1 MVARA
6 YIFLIITTA
15 GWGGNA
21 VAGKMAVD
29 HVSPALLTSMR
40 WALALLILLP
50 LARPHL
56 IRQWPIIKANALLL
70 LFLGVVGFT
79 LFNNLLYVALI
90 HTSAINAAIEQAATP
105 LVIFGASFLLFRQR
119 ITTGQFA
126 GFIIS
131 VIGVALVASHG
142 DLTRLLK
149 LDVGFG
155 DAMLLLAVLCYGI
168 YTVCLRW
175 KPDLHWL
182 SLMTTLA
189 AAAFVG
195 SLPFTLRESLS
206 GQMLLPDTQ
215 GWLVVLYAAIFPSI
229 VSQVLY
235 IKGNEL
241 IGGNRAGVF
250 FNLVPIFGTFFA
262 VILLG
267 ENFQLYHLA
276 ALALVLGGIAIAERK
291 VSRPAIVP

>member
-1 MVARA
+1 MAVRA
-6 YIFLIITTA
+6 YIYLIITTA

-21 VAGKMAVD
+21 VAGKLAAG
-29 HVSPALLTSMR
+29 HVSPALLTSLR
-40 WALALLILLP
+40 WSLAVLILLP
-50 LARPHL
+50 MALPHL
-56 IRQWPIIKANALLL
+56 RRQWPVVKAGWPIL
-70 LFLGVVGFT
+70 LFLGVLGFA
-79 LFNNLLYVALI
+79 LFNNFLYVALI

-105 LVIFGASFLLFRQR
+105 LVIFIASFALFGQR
-119 ITTGQFA
+119 VTAGQFI
-126 GFIIS
+126 GFAIS

-142 DLTRLLK
+142 DLTRLLY

-175 KPDLHWL
+175 KPNLHWL
-182 SLMTTLA
+182 SLMTALA
-189 AAAFVG
+189 LGAFVG
-195 SLPFTLRESLS
+195 SLPFTLRECLS
-206 GQMLLPDTQ
+206 GTMQLPDTQ

-229 VSQVLY
+229 VSQVLF
-235 IKGNEL
+235 IKGNEM

-267 ENFQLYHLA
+267 ESFHLYHLT
-276 ALALVLGGIAIAERK
+276 ALALVLGGIAIAER
-291 VSRPAIVP
+291 RHRHPAIVP